1 MLGEDSSD
9 ITLGNWCPLMT
20 KGSMCWANHFRLK
33 GKAWLVGTQSWGKM
47 SLVRCHRVPS
57 KRGLKTSLVRRRL
70 YTLYFVNVLQ

>member
-20 KGSMCWANHFRLK
+20 MGSMCQANHFRLK
-33 GKAWLVGTQSWGKM
+33 GKAWLVGTQSWGK
-47 SLVRCHRVPS
+47 
-57 KRGLKTSLVRRRL
+57 TSLVRRRL